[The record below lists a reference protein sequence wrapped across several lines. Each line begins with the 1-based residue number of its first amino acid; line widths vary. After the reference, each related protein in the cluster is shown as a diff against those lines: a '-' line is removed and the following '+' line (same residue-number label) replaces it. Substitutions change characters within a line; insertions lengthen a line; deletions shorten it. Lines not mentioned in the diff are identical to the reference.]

1 MIETAQQQVQQPE
14 NDSTDYDTDN
24 VSDGDFESDGDGF
37 GGSVTSSKMS
47 DEGDHLVDAA
57 PVAKKGDEV
66 DLSGFHE
73 LCRKIVARPLPKGY
87 STGILCRYKYS
98 SAAER
103 VQLEKQQKKEKRKQA
118 KTKRTWENVARV
130 DMELNAHEKELHGLA
145 RRGVIDF
152 FNAIEKHQSE
162 LKRKL
167 EDAGPTELRQSKV
180 IKDLKESDI
189 TDKLDGE
196 QKKSASKWLDKGLT
210 VPEDGSDEEADE
222 EMEA

>member
-1 MIETAQQQVQQPE
+1 MMLTETKR
-14 NDSTDYDTDN
+14 DSTDYDTDN
-24 VSDGDFESDGDGF
+24 VSDGDFDDSDV
-37 GGSVTSSKMS
+37 GSISSKMS
-47 DEGDHLVDAA
+47 AETDPGVDHLIDST
-57 PVAKKGDEV
+57 PAKKGTEV
-66 DLSGFHE
+66 DLSGFHDV
-73 LCRKIVARPLPKGY
+73 CRKILARPLPQGY
-87 STGILCRYKYS
+87 KTGVLCRYKFS

-103 VQLEKQQKKEKRKQA
+103 VQLEKQRQKEKRKQS
-118 KTKRTWENVARV
+118 KTKKTWENVARNV
-130 DMELNAHEKELHGLA
+130 EPEVNSHEKELQGLA

-180 IKDLKESDI
+180 IKDVKETDI

-196 QKKSASKWLDKGLT
+196 QEKSKAKWSVLDKGLT
-210 VPEDGSDEEADE
+210 VPEDGSDEDE